1 MSGGSSGGL
10 LVGACLTQH
19 PEQFGAAVASVGV
32 FDMLRFHHF
41 TDGWTWKTE
50 YGDPDDPEQFT
61 WLRAYSPLHNARPAS
76 YPATLLTTG
85 QHDNI
90 VVPGHSLKFA
100 ATLQAAQT
108 GTAPILLR
116 VDTAAGHGHGTPV
129 GKAIAET
136 ADCLAFIDAA
146 LPGGA

>member
-1 MSGGSSGGL
+1 
-10 LVGACLTQH
+10 
-19 PEQFGAAVASVGV
+19 
-32 FDMLRFHHF
+32 MLRFHHF